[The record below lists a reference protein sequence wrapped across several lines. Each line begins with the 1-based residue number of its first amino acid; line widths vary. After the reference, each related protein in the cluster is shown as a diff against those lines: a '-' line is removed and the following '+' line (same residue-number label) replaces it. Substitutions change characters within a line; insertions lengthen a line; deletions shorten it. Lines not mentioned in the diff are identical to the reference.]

1 MARKSLFWCDKFGRW
16 VCPFVVTYEITVSGV
31 QIEFPVPLKKY
42 GLTEEEMVY
51 NICPNNVSEGILN
64 K

>member
-16 VCPFVVTYEITVSGV
+16 ICPFVVTYEVAVSGIK
-31 QIEFPVPLKKY
+31 IEFPVHSR
-42 GLTEEEMVY
+42 LTEEEMVY
-51 NICPNNVSEGILN
+51 SVCPNNVSEGILN